1 MLDVNVSLEQIEYAK
16 NLVEKYNFGQRGYG
30 DGNEPFFTFAPLYE
44 IKQADLL
51 EVNDISSL
59 INGIN

>member
-1 MLDVNVSLEQIEYAK
+1 MRD
-16 NLVEKYNFGQRGYG
+16 LVEKYNFGQRGYG